1 MRKAVYAIAAAA
13 AVVMLGGCAHTG
25 LVTGP
30 AAPQAS
36 VDRGA
41 FIEPLT
47 PEAAPFDSVP
57 HVDIDTLWEQGV
69 LPEQAA
75 ARIRSVQS
83 KANAV
88 RVQIINAGLYHQ
100 ALDMTLPAPV
110 LPEPDETLQERLRQ
124 AEADC
129 YGTPAPQE

>member
-57 HVDIDTLWEQGV
+57 HVDIDALWEQGV
-69 LPEQAA
+69 

-129 YGTPAPQE
+129 YGTSAPQE

>member
-57 HVDIDTLWEQGV
+57 HVDIDALWNRGYCPNRQPRAFDRCRAKQTQCEC
-69 LPEQAA
+69 
-75 ARIRSVQS
+75 RS
-83 KANAV
+83 
-88 RVQIINAGLYHQ
+88 L
-100 ALDMTLPAPV
+100 
-110 LPEPDETLQERLRQ
+110 
-124 AEADC
+124 
-129 YGTPAPQE
+129 TPACIIRRLI